1 MSQHRPATAIEAFHL
16 AFLEVLRKRL
26 DPARYVLKGGVNL
39 RYFFGSVRYS
49 EDIDFDIIGVPVATL
64 EKNVDAVLSSPA
76 LAFTLRSA
84 GLAVAV
90 EQVSKPKQT
99 ETTRRWKV
107 PVAPDGQSQLVRT
120 KIEFSNR
127 NGDDRHEL
135 EAVPERVVRPY
146 GLRPPSVRH
155 YLAEPATE
163 QKIRALAGRSE
174 TQARDVFDLDLLLRA
189 QPRATG
195 SVDAETRRTAAE
207 RGLELPYEAFA
218 NQVLPFLDPEVAELY
233 DETTW
238 EQMRLVVTDKLLEE
252 DGR

>member
-1 MSQHRPATAIEAFHL
+1 
-16 AFLEVLRKRL
+16 
-26 DPARYVLKGGVNL
+26 
-39 RYFFGSVRYS
+39 
-49 EDIDFDIIGVPVATL
+49 VATL

-84 GLAVAV
+84 GLAVAA
-90 EQVSKPKQT
+90 EQVRKPKQT
-99 ETTRRWKV
+99 ETTQRWKV
-107 PVAPDGQSQLVRT
+107 PIVREGESQLVRT

-163 QKIRALAGRSE
+163 QKVRALAGRSE

-189 QPRATG
+189 TPLAPG
-195 SVDAETRRTAAE
+195 SIDAETLTIAAE

-218 NQVLPFLDPEVAELY
+218 SQVLPFLDPEIAELY
-233 DETTW
+233 DEGAW
-238 EQMRLVVTDKLLEE
+238 EQMRLAVTDKLE
-252 DGR
+252 DAG